1 MENIPQLIALFTAA
15 AVCVITLALAFA
27 VIAAIFTDKINL
39 SHLLSESTAEG
50 TATTDAKASL
60 SRFQALVFTFVVA
73 GLYLVLSLET
83 GTLIDVPAGTLLLL
97 GISSSTYVLGKV
109 IKGKE
114 EPGSTTTGPKA
125 PDNSQGTAVG

>member
-50 TATTDAKASL
+50 TATSDAKASL